1 MSSKHAAHR
10 GMVRTVRGLS
20 DILQKARKSGPKTSR
35 QLERHLKGVANH
47 WRIEIL
53 MLIARN
59 EWITLDEIA
68 IRLSCN
74 IKTLS
79 EHTSKLLRAGLIH
92 KKYIGRNV
100 GHALTPYGKTFYN
113 FLRTF

>member
-1 MSSKHAAHR
+1 MSSKHVAHK
-10 GMVRTVRGLS
+10 GMVKSIKGLS
-20 DILQKARKSGPKTSR
+20 DILQNTRKSLPKTSR

-47 WRIEIL
+47 WRIEVL
-53 MLIARN
+53 MLIAHN
-59 EWITLDEIA
+59 EWITLDQLSE
-68 IRLSCN
+68 RLNCN

-79 EHTSKLLRAGLIH
+79 EHTSKLLHAGLIH

-100 GHALTPYGKTFYN
+100 GHALTPYGKTFYR